1 MDFVHLHL
9 HTTYS
14 LLDGQCQIVPLVKK
28 ARKLGMPALAV
39 TDHGNL
45 YALKCFYDECRSKKE
60 KTYGDLAGVH
70 VKPIL
75 GCETYVTSTGDYL
88 SRDKNEYRHHL
99 CLHAM
104 NKTGYHNLVK
114 LISEAHC
121 KGVYYGHAR
130 IDHNLLEKYHEGL
143 HCSAACIAGEV
154 AHAIDV
160 GDMAEAERVAK
171 WYKDLFG
178 ENYSLEVM
186 LHKAAKTVTD
196 MPPEGIAQAQRDFV
210 DLYDRQL
217 KVVKGMLELG
227 RKLDIRVIATNDV
240 HFLEAQDDD
249 SHDVLLA
256 LSTGKKMTD
265 PKRMVYTGQ
274 EYLKTEEEMRAL
286 FAENPELISNTLEV
300 ADRIEEY
307 ELDSPPIMPKFAI
320 PPEFGTEEGY
330 AKKFDAEAL
339 KSEFNVQ
346 KPNNF
351 DRLGGYEKVLR
362 IKFEADYLAHLVWK
376 GAEIRWGV
384 KKVEKS
390 GGGGDGE
397 KVEIPQDVRDRVQ
410 FELDTI
416 KLMGFPGYF
425 LIVRDYI
432 RAAREECDVWVGPGR
447 GSAAGSAVAYALW
460 ITNVDPLKYDLLFER
475 FLNPDRISMPDID
488 VDFDDAGRERVL
500 DYVTRRYGADHVAHI
515 VTFGQ
520 MAAKSAIKDVGRVMD
535 YPLAD
540 TNKLASYVPD
550 TPKINFKKAR
560 KESPDL
566 EAAFNSEDPVVHK
579 LMERAG
585 RLEGCIRQPGVHACG
600 VIISRDPI
608 AETLPVMPTPEK
620 GGAGKKPKGEAE
632 DEGKKEDKLLTTQ
645 YDGHFV
651 EPVGLLKMDF
661 LGLKTLSVEKECVAL
676 LGKDNPRVPESLRG
690 PDGYLNPDNIP
701 DDDVETYELFGRG
714 ETTGLF
720 QFESPGMKKHLMAL
734 QPEKLTDLV
743 AMNALY
749 RPGPMAYIPDFIDRK
764 QGRKPVVYDHPEME
778 PRLKDTYGITVY
790 QEQVMLLSRD
800 LAGFTRGESD
810 KLRKAMGK
818 KLMDIMAEL
827 KEKFIKGCLANPKF
841 RIDKWAD
848 EAEARKLIDKIWT
861 DWEAFAS
868 YAFNKSHSVCY
879 AWVAYQT
886 GYLKAH
892 YPAEFMCAQISSEIG
907 NFDKLPGF
915 VAEAQAIDL
924 ELKLPDVNESGAR
937 FVPTPDARGIRYGLG
952 GIKGVGSAAAEA
964 IVEEREKNGPYTG
977 FIDFCM
983 RLAGSNVVNKRVLEN
998 LTRTGAFS
1006 TLEPNRAKLFNN
1018 IEYALKK
1025 AQGRAKEKNDVQA
1038 NFFDLMADGG
1048 KETYSDD
1055 ELVDTPPFSPAED
1068 LKNERDMCGVY
1079 ISGNPLSACR
1089 KLIAETSIACLR
1101 SRAPGAKEDTVE
1113 TLPFT
1118 LDKIAKRVEV
1128 EGEVEGEVEVE
1139 GGGGI
1144 PAAAEDDESSAGS
1157 DDSASTDS
1165 DDDAPPVEEAKPKL
1179 SPIDELLSKCKDD
1192 DWQLKGLARN
1202 IVRAKGEVAWSD
1214 KAAFDKAVNAEKAR
1228 LRKRFDKK
1236 ELDSFLLK
1244 RMDVRVVGTLASC
1257 SVKTPKPRPDGSVGE
1272 KWAILGVDDGTG
1284 FGEAM
1289 CYARPWKQFNADG
1302 KIENAAEQLVV
1313 VCGEIT
1319 HRTVY
1324 AKEDTHKENPQLGD
1338 PSFSVKE
1345 VYPLADALPLV
1356 SKALRIRM
1364 HYEDPEIKAKVGTI
1378 RDAITRSPGSLPV
1391 LIELVYPTGRILD
1404 VDLGAAYHVGV
1415 TLSFLSE
1422 LEKVVPQSDVSFR
1435 PNELMTLAPKEPKPW
1450 EM

>member
-1 MDFVHLHL
+1 MSDFVHLHL

-45 YALKCFYDECRSKKE
+45 FALKAFYDECRSKKE

-75 GCETYVTSTGDYL
+75 GCEAYVTSLADHRVDAFDRDIL
-88 SRDKNEYRHHL
+88 KKESRYHL
-99 CLHAM
+99 CLHAK
-104 NKTGYHNLVK
+104 NNIGYHNLVR
-114 LISEAHC
+114 LISEAHISG
-121 KGVYYGHAR
+121 KYMRPRISHAL
-130 IDHNLLEKYHEGL
+130 IEKYHEGL

-154 AHAIDV
+154 AHWIDV
-160 GDMAEAERVAK
+160 GDMAKAEAAAK
-171 WYKDLFG
+171 WHKDVFG
-178 ENYSLEVM
+178 DDFSLEVM
-186 LHKAAKTVTD
+186 LHKAVKAGD
-196 MPPEGIAQAQRDFV
+196 DIPESARRDFI
-210 DLYDRQL
+210 DLYERQV

-227 RKLDIRVIATNDV
+227 KKLDIRVIATNDV
-240 HFLEAQDDD
+240 HFLNAEDDD

-256 LSTGKKMTD
+256 LSTGKKMSD
-265 PKRMVYTGQ
+265 QGRMVYTGQ
-274 EYLKTEEEMRAL
+274 EYFKTADEMSAL
-286 FAENPELISNTLEV
+286 FSENPELISNTV
-300 ADRIEEY
+300 AVGEMIEEY

-330 AKKFDAEAL
+330 AKEFDAEKL
-339 KSEFNVQ
+339 KAEFNVQ

-362 IKFEADYLAHLVWK
+362 IKFEADYLEHLVWEGSK
-376 GAEIRWGV
+376 IRWAD
-384 KKVEKS
+384 K
-390 GGGGDGE
+390 DGKIPE
-397 KVEIPQDVRDRVQ
+397 EIRDRVQ

-432 RAAREECDVWVGPGR
+432 RAAREECGVWVGPGR

-460 ITNVDPLKYDLLFER
+460 ITNVDPIKYDLLFER

-540 TNKLASYVPD
+540 TNKLASYVPEV
-550 TPKINFKKAR
+550 PKINFKKAR
-560 KESPDL
+560 AASPEL
-566 EAAFNSEDPVVHK
+566 EEAFNSPDPVVHK

-608 AETLPVMPTPEK
+608 SETLPVMPTPEK
-620 GGAGKKPKGEAE
+620 GGKKK
-632 DEGKKEDKLLTTQ
+632 DEGAAQGDKLLTTQ

-661 LGLKTLSVEKECVAL
+661 LGLKTLTVEKECVSI
-676 LGKDNPRVPESLRG
+676 LGPNNPRVPDFLRG
-690 PDGYLNPDNIP
+690 KDGCLDPDNIP

-720 QFESPGMKKHLMAL
+720 QFESDGMKKHLMAL
-734 QPEKLTDLV
+734 QPERLTDLV

-841 RIDKWAD
+841 RIGEWQD
-848 EAEARKLIDKIWT
+848 EEKAKALIEKIWK

-915 VAEAQAIDL
+915 VAEAQAINL
-924 ELKLPDVNESGAR
+924 ELKLPDVNESKSR
-937 FVPTPDARGIRYGLG
+937 FVPTPDAKGIRYGLG
-952 GIKGVGSAAAEA
+952 GIKGVGEMAAEA
-964 IVEEREKNGPYTG
+964 IVAEREKNGPYTG
-977 FIDFCM
+977 FMDFCM
-983 RLAGSNVVNKRVLEN
+983 RLAGSTAVNKRVLEN

-1006 TLEPNRAKLFNN
+1006 ALEPNRAKLFNN
-1018 IEYALKK
+1018 IEYAVKK
-1025 AQGRAKEKNDVQA
+1025 AQQKAKDDASAQG
-1038 NFFDLMADGG
+1038 NFFDLMAGG
-1048 KETYSDD
+1048 EETYSDA
-1055 ELVDTPPFSPAED
+1055 ELKDCPPFTPVED
-1068 LKNERDMCGVY
+1068 LKNERDMLGVY
-1079 ISGNPLSACR
+1079 VSGHPLQSCR
-1089 KLIAETSIACLR
+1089 RLIAETSEACVR
-1101 SRAPGAKEDTVE
+1101 MRAPGAKEDTLSFE
-1113 TLPFT
+1113 PFT
-1118 LDKIAKRVEV
+1118 LEKIAKKPQEESEEEKPELSEDAEPVADASEPMDD
-1128 EGEVEGEVEVE
+1128 G
-1139 GGGGI
+1139 
-1144 PAAAEDDESSAGS
+1144 EDDDEKEQQK
-1157 DDSASTDS
+1157 
-1165 DDDAPPVEEAKPKL
+1165 VL
-1179 SPIDELLSKCKDD
+1179 SPIDELLSKAKDD
-1192 DWQLKGLARN
+1192 EWQLKGLARN
-1202 IVRAKGEVAWSD
+1202 IVKAKGEVQWSD
-1214 KAAFDKAVNAEKAR
+1214 KQAFDKAVNAEKNK
-1228 LRKRFDKK
+1228 LKKRFEKG

-1244 RMDVRVVGTLASC
+1244 RAEVRVVAVLESC
-1257 SVKTPKPRPDGSVGE
+1257 SVKVPKPRPDGSVGQ
-1272 KWAILGVDDGTG
+1272 KWAILGLDDGTG
-1284 FGEAM
+1284 QADAM
-1289 CYARPWKQFNADG
+1289 CYAKAWEKYGPD
-1302 KIENAAEQLVV
+1302 IESKVDQLVL

-1319 HRTVY
+1319 HRTNY
-1324 AKEDTHKENPQLGD
+1324 DKDDLQKLNPQVGD
-1338 PSFSVKE
+1338 VSFSVKE
-1345 VYPLADALPLV
+1345 VYPLENAMPLV
-1356 SKALRIRM
+1356 SNGAQLRLK
-1364 HYEDPEIKAKVGTI
+1364 HDDPDLMKKVRDI
-1378 RDAITRSPGSLPV
+1378 RDAAAKNPGRFPLA
-1391 LIELVYPTGRILD
+1391 LDLQFADGTLVK
-1404 VDLGAAYHVGV
+1404 VDLGPLCNVSVNIG
-1415 TLSFLSE
+1415 FLSLLAKGLAQTDVE
-1422 LEKVVPQSDVSFR
+1422 YKPEDKVS
-1435 PNELMTLAPKEPKPW
+1435 LAPREPKPW
-1450 EM
+1450 EG

>member
-1 MDFVHLHL
+1 MSDFVHLHL

-45 YALKCFYDECRSKKE
+45 FALKSFYDECRSKKE

-75 GCETYVTSTGDYL
+75 GCEAYVTSTGDYKT
-88 SRDKNEYRHHL
+88 RDKSEYRHHL

-104 NKTGYHNLVK
+104 NLTGYHNLVK
-114 LISEAHC
+114 LISEAHIN
-121 KGVYYGHAR
+121 GFYMRPR
-130 IDHNLLEKYHEGL
+130 IDHALLEKYHEGL

-154 AHAIDV
+154 ARAIDQ
-160 GDMAEAERVAK
+160 GRMDEAERVAK

-186 LHKAAKTVTD
+186 LHKAVKSGPDV
-196 MPPEGIAQAQRDFV
+196 PLSAQNEFA
-210 DLYDRQL
+210 DLYQRQV
-217 KVVKGMLELG
+217 KIVKGVLALG
-227 RKLDIRVIATNDV
+227 KKLDIRVIATNDV
-240 HFLEAQDDD
+240 HFLEADDDD

-256 LSTGKKMTD
+256 LSTGKKMSD
-265 PKRMVYTGQ
+265 EKRMVYTGQ
-274 EYLKTEEEMRAL
+274 EYFKTEEEMRAL
-286 FAENPELISNTLEV
+286 FAENPELIANTKEV

-307 ELDSPPIMPKFAI
+307 GLDSPPIMPKFAI
-320 PPEFGTEEGY
+320 PMSFGTEEGY
-330 AKKFDAEAL
+330 AKEFDAEKL
-339 KSEFNVQ
+339 KAEFNVQ
-346 KPNNF
+346 KEGNF

-362 IKFEADYLAHLVWK
+362 IKFEADYLADLVWK
-376 GAEIRWGV
+376 GAAIRWGE
-384 KKVEKS
+384 KRKVEKA
-390 GGGGDGE
+390 GGGGE
-397 KVEIPQDVRDRVQ
+397 EEVIEIPQEVRERVQ

-432 RAAREECDVWVGPGR
+432 RAAREEGGVWGGPGR

-500 DYVTRRYGADHVAHI
+500 DYVTRKYGADHVAHI

-550 TPKINFKKAR
+550 TPKITFKKAR

-608 AETLPVMPTPEK
+608 AETLPVMPTPER
-620 GGAGKKPKGEAE
+620 GGAKGKGKGAS
-632 DEGKKEDKLLTTQ
+632 DAPGAEDKLLTTQ

-661 LGLKTLSVEKECVAL
+661 LGLKTLTVEKECVAL
-676 LGKDNPRVPESLRG
+676 LGKDNPRVPEAIRNA
-690 PDGYLNPDNIP
+690 DGELDTDKIP
-701 DDDVETYELFGRG
+701 DDDKETYELFGRG

-720 QFESPGMKKHLMAL
+720 QFESMGMKKYLMAL

-778 PRLKDTYGITVY
+778 SRLKDTYGITVY

-841 RIDKWAD
+841 RIGEWKD
-848 EAEARKLIDKIWT
+848 EEKAKELIEKIWK

-879 AWVAYQT
+879 AWIAYQT
-886 GYLKAH
+886 GYMKAH

-915 VAEAQAIDL
+915 VAEAQAINL
-924 ELKLPDVNESGAR
+924 ELKLPDVNESGSR
-937 FVPTPDARGIRYGLG
+937 FVPTPDAKGIRYGLG
-952 GIKGVGSAAAEA
+952 GIKGVGEMAAEA
-964 IVEEREKNGPYTG
+964 IVAEREKNGPYTG
-977 FIDFCM
+977 FMDFCM
-983 RLAGSNVVNKRVLEN
+983 RLAGSNAINKRVLEN

-1006 TLEPNRAKLFNN
+1006 SLEPNRAKLFNN

-1025 AQGRAKEKNDVQA
+1025 AQQKAKDDASAQA
-1038 NFFDLMADGG
+1038 NFFDMMADGG
-1048 KETYSDD
+1048 KEQASDR
-1055 ELVDTPPFSPAED
+1055 ELRDFPPFSPVED
-1068 LKNERDMCGVY
+1068 LKNERDLLGVY
-1079 ISGNPLSACR
+1079 VSGHPLQSCHRLISEVSEACIR
-1089 KLIAETSIACLR
+1089 LR
-1101 SRAPGAKEDTVE
+1101 PAGAKEDTLE
-1113 TLPFT
+1113 YLPFS
-1118 LDKIAKRVEV
+1118 LSKIAKKPVE
-1128 EGEVEGEVEVE
+1128 EE
-1139 GGGGI
+1139 GGPSEGAD
-1144 PAAAEDDESSAGS
+1144 PMPEEDVPVDAAGDGDDDDDEDDEKQA
-1157 DDSASTDS
+1157 AEQ
-1165 DDDAPPVEEAKPKL
+1165 AL
-1179 SPIDELLSKCKDD
+1179 SPIDQLLMRAKDD
-1192 DWQLKGLARN
+1192 DWQLKGLARS
-1202 IVRAKGEVAWSD
+1202 VVKARGDVPWGD
-1214 KAAFDKAVNAEKAR
+1214 KSAFDKAVGAERTK
-1228 LRKRFDKK
+1228 LRRRFERK
-1236 ELDSFLLK
+1236 ELDPILLK
-1244 RMDVRVVGTLASC
+1244 RAEVRVVAILDAC
-1257 SVKTPKPRPDGSVGE
+1257 SVKTPKPRPDGSVGQ
-1272 KWAILGVDDGTG
+1272 KWAILSLDDGTG
-1284 FGEAM
+1284 QADAF
-1289 CYARPWKQFNADG
+1289 CYAAPWAKFGAALEGKAD
-1302 KIENAAEQLVV
+1302 QLVM
-1313 VCGEIT
+1313 VCGEVT
-1319 HRTVY
+1319 HRVNY
-1324 AKEDTHKENPQLGD
+1324 DKEDAAKANPRPGD
-1338 PSFSVKE
+1338 LQFSVKE
-1345 VYPLADALPLV
+1345 VYPLESAMPLV
-1356 SKALRIRM
+1356 SKCATLKLRYDDGELKSKI
-1364 HYEDPEIKAKVGTI
+1364 ASV
-1378 RDAITRSPGSLPV
+1378 RDAAARNPGLTQVHADIAYPDGTV
-1391 LIELVYPTGRILD
+1391 LK
-1404 VDLGAAYHVGV
+1404 VDLGPACRAALNIG
-1415 TLSFLSE
+1415 FLS
-1422 LEKVVPQSDVSFR
+1422 LLAKVVPQNDVDYS
-1435 PNELMTLAPKEPKPW
+1435 PEDKILLAPREPKPW
-1450 EM
+1450 E

>member
-28 ARKLGMPALAV
+28 ARQLGMPALAV

-45 YALKCFYDECRSKKE
+45 FALKAFYDECRSTKE
-60 KTYGDLAGVH
+60 KTYGDLKDIH

-75 GCETYVTSTGDYL
+75 GCETYVTSSGDYL
-88 SRDKNEYRHHL
+88 SRDKNEYRYHL

-121 KGVYYGHAR
+121 HGVYYGHAR
-130 IDHNLLEKYHEGL
+130 IDHTLLEKYHEGL
-143 HCSAACIAGEV
+143 HCSSACIAGEV

-160 GDMAEAERVAK
+160 GNLEEAERIAK
-171 WYKDLFG
+171 WYKELFG

-186 LHKAAKTVTD
+186 LHKAVKMVAD
-196 MPPEGIAQAQRDFV
+196 MPPEGVAQVQRDFV
-210 DLYDRQL
+210 DLYDRQV
-217 KVVKGMLELG
+217 KVVKEMLALG
-227 RKLDIRVIATNDV
+227 KKLGIRVVATNDV
-240 HFLEAQDDD
+240 HFLEAADDD

-256 LSTGKKMTD
+256 LSTGRKMMD
-265 PKRMVYTGQ
+265 VKRMVYTGQ
-274 EYLKTEEEMRAL
+274 EYFKTEEEMRAL
-286 FAENPELISNTLEV
+286 FAENPELISNTLDV
-300 ADRIEEY
+300 ANRIEEY

-320 PPEFGTEEGY
+320 PISFSTEEDY
-330 AKKFDAEAL
+330 AKKFDEEAL
-339 KSEFNVQ
+339 KNEFNVQ
-346 KPNNF
+346 KAGNF

-362 IKFEADYLAHLVWK
+362 IKFEADYLAYLVWE
-376 GAEIRWGV
+376 GAKIRWPTLSDAIR
-384 KKVEKS
+384 ER
-390 GGGGDGE
+390 
-397 KVEIPQDVRDRVQ
+397 IQ

-432 RAAREECDVWVGPGR
+432 RAAREECGVWVGPGR

-460 ITNVDPLKYDLLFER
+460 ITNVDPIKYDLLFER

-520 MAAKSAIKDVGRVMD
+520 MAAKSAIKDVGRVMG
-535 YPLAD
+535 YSLAD
-540 TNKLASYVPD
+540 TNKLASYVPEV
-550 TPKINFKKAR
+550 PKISFKKAR
-560 KESPDL
+560 AASPDL

-585 RLEGCIRQPGVHACG
+585 RLEGGIRQPGVHACG

-620 GGAGKKPKGEAE
+620 GTSKKGKGKSEEA
-632 DEGKKEDKLLTTQ
+632 KQDKLLTTQ

-661 LGLKTLSVEKECVAL
+661 LGLKTLTVEKECVEL
-676 LGKDNPRVPESLRG
+676 LGANNPRVPEFLRG
-690 PDGYLNPDNIP
+690 KDGFLDPDRIP
-701 DDDVETYELFGRG
+701 DDDIETYELFGRG

-720 QFESPGMKKHLMAL
+720 QFESAGMKKYLMAL

-764 QGRKPVVYDHPEME
+764 QGRKPVVYDHPLME
-778 PRLKDTYGITVY
+778 SRLRDTYGITVY

-827 KEKFIKGCLANPKF
+827 KEKFIKGCLSNPEF
-841 RIDKWAD
+841 RIGEWEEEVKA
-848 EAEARKLIDKIWT
+848 KTLIEKIWT

-879 AWVAYQT
+879 AWIAYQT

-915 VAEAQAIDL
+915 VAEAQAINL

-937 FVPTPDARGIRYGLG
+937 FVPTPDAKGIRYGLG
-952 GIKGVGSAAAEA
+952 GIKGVGTAAAEA
-964 IVEEREKNGPYTG
+964 IVAEREKNGPYAG

-1006 TLEPNRAKLFNN
+1006 TLDSNRAKLFNN
-1018 IEYALKK
+1018 IEYVLKK
-1025 AQGRAKEKNDVQA
+1025 AQGRARENASVQT
-1038 NFFDLMADGG
+1038 NFFDMLSDGG
-1048 KETYSDD
+1048 KETYSDA
-1055 ELVDTPPFSPAED
+1055 ELVETPPFSPAED

-1089 KLIAETSIACLR
+1089 KLIAETSIALLR
-1101 SRAPGAKEDTVE
+1101 SRALDAKEDAIE
-1113 TLPFT
+1113 ARPFT
-1118 LDKIAKRVEV
+1118 LDMIAKKAEEEAI
-1128 EGEVEGEVEVE
+1128 EGEDQGEE
-1139 GGGGI
+1139 
-1144 PAAAEDDESSAGS
+1144 AEAEIEIEKS
-1157 DDSASTDS
+1157 DS
-1165 DDDAPPVEEAKPKL
+1165 DDDDASEGEEQPSL
-1179 SPIDELLSKCKDD
+1179 SPIDEMLSQCKDD

-1202 IVRAKGEVAWSD
+1202 IVRAKGEVSWSD
-1214 KAAFDKAVNAEKAR
+1214 KTAFDKVVASERNR
-1228 LRKRFDKK
+1228 LKKRFEKK
-1236 ELDSFLLK
+1236 ELNAFLLK
-1244 RMDVRVVGTLASC
+1244 RMDVRVVGALVSC

-1272 KWAILGVDDGTG
+1272 KWAILGLDDGTG

-1289 CYARPWKQFNADG
+1289 CYARPWKQFNVDG
-1302 KIENAAEQLVV
+1302 KIENATEQLVI

-1324 AKEDTHKENPQLGD
+1324 AKEDLYKENPQLGD
-1338 PSFSVKE
+1338 LSFSVKE
-1345 VYPLADALPLV
+1345 VYPLADVLPLV
-1356 SKALRIRM
+1356 SKAMRIRM
-1364 HYEDPEIKAKVGTI
+1364 HYEDPKIKAKVATI
-1378 RDAITRSPGSLPV
+1378 RDVISRNPGKLPV
-1391 LIELVYPTGRILD
+1391 MIELIYPSGRVLD
-1404 VDLGAAYHVGV
+1404 VDLGETYHVGV

-1422 LEKVVPQSDVSFR
+1422 LEKVVPQTDVSFR
-1435 PNELMTLAPKEPKPW
+1435 PNELVTFVPKEPRPW
-1450 EM
+1450 ER

>member
-1 MDFVHLHL
+1 MSDFVHLHL

-45 YALKCFYDECRSKKE
+45 FALKSFYDECRSKKA
-60 KTYGDLAGVH
+60 KTYGDLADVH

-75 GCETYVTSTGDYL
+75 GCEAYVTSSGDYR
-88 SRDKNEYRHHL
+88 SRNKDEYRHHL

-104 NKTGYHNLVK
+104 NKTGYHNLVR
-114 LISEAHC
+114 LLSEAHIN
-121 KGVYYGHAR
+121 GFYHNAR
-130 IDHNLLEKYHEGL
+130 IDHTLLEKYHEGL

-186 LHKAAKTVTD
+186 LHKAAKNGPDVPANAQTD
-196 MPPEGIAQAQRDFV
+196 FI
-210 DLYDRQL
+210 DLYQRQL

-227 RKLDIRVIATNDV
+227 KKLDIRVIATNDV
-240 HFLEAQDDD
+240 HFLDAQDDD
-249 SHDVLLA
+249 AHDVLLA
-256 LSTGKKMTD
+256 LSTGKKMSD
-265 PKRMVYTGQ
+265 EKRMVYTGQ
-274 EYLKTEEEMRAL
+274 EYFKTEEEMRAL
-286 FAENPELISNTLEV
+286 FAENPELIANTREV

-320 PPEFGTEEGY
+320 PVEFGTEEGY
-330 AKKFDAEAL
+330 AKEFDAEKL
-339 KSEFNVQ
+339 KAEFNVQ

-362 IKFEADYLAHLVWK
+362 IKFEADYLASLVWA
-376 GAEIRWGV
+376 GAKIRWGDAEGV
-384 KKVEKS
+384 
-390 GGGGDGE
+390 
-397 KVEIPQDVRDRVQ
+397 IPPDVRDRVQ

-432 RAAREECDVWVGPGR
+432 RAAREECGVWVGPGR

-500 DYVTRRYGADHVAHI
+500 DYVTRKYGADHVAHI

-535 YPLAD
+535 YPLGE
-540 TNKLASYVPD
+540 TNKLAGLVPD

-620 GGAGKKPKGEAE
+620 GTS
-632 DEGKKEDKLLTTQ
+632 KKEKGKSGEGEEKKQDKLLTTQ

-676 LGKDNPRVPESLRG
+676 LGKNNPRVPEAIRNA
-690 PDGYLNPDNIP
+690 DGELDTDKIP
-701 DDDVETYELFGRG
+701 DDDKETYALFGRG

-720 QFESPGMKKHLMAL
+720 QFESGGMKKYLMEL

-749 RPGPMAYIPDFIDRK
+749 RPGPMGYIPDFIDRK
-764 QGRKPVVYDHPEME
+764 QGRKPVTYDHPEME
-778 PRLKDTYGITVY
+778 SRLKDTYGITVY

-827 KEKFIKGCLANPKF
+827 KEKFVKGCLANPKF
-841 RIDKWAD
+841 RIGDWKD
-848 EAEARKLIDKIWT
+848 EEKARTLIEKIWT

-915 VAEAQAIDL
+915 VAEAKDIGL
-924 ELKLPDVNESGAR
+924 ELRLPDVNESGAR

-952 GIKGVGSAAAEA
+952 GIKGVGSAAADA
-964 IVEEREKNGPYTG
+964 IVAEREANGPYVG
-977 FIDFCM
+977 FLDFCM
-983 RLAGSNVVNKRVLEN
+983 RLAGQNVVNKRVLEN
-998 LTRTGAFS
+998 LTRVGAFS
-1006 TLEPNRAKLFNN
+1006 TIEPNRAKLFNN
-1018 IEYALKK
+1018 IEFALKK
-1025 AQGRAKEKNDVQA
+1025 AQGKAKENASAQA

-1048 KETYSDD
+1048 KETVSDD
-1055 ELVDTPPFSPAED
+1055 ELADCPPFSPAED

-1079 ISGNPLSACR
+1079 ISGDPLAACR
-1089 KLIAETSIACLR
+1089 KVIAETSVVSIDRGKGPDGEEAY
-1101 SRAPGAKEDTVE
+1101 E
-1113 TLPFT
+1113 TLPFS
-1118 LDKIAKRVEV
+1118 LSLIAKKKEPEEELP
-1128 EGEVEGEVEVE
+1128 EGASE
-1139 GGGGI
+1139 
-1144 PAAAEDDESSAGS
+1144 AADSSQPSPEPQPSQSDDEAPEAEAPVDDGSAEAMLRRAKES
-1157 DDSASTDS
+1157 DW
-1165 DDDAPPVEEAKPKL
+1165 
-1179 SPIDELLSKCKDD
+1179 I
-1192 DWQLKGLARN
+1192 LKGFARSV
-1202 IVRAKGEVAWSD
+1202 VRAKGQVSPYD
-1214 KAAFDKAVNAEKAR
+1214 KAAFDKAVNHEKAA
-1228 LRKRFDKK
+1228 LRKNVDKM
-1236 ELDSFLLK
+1236 LLRK
-1244 RMDVRVVGTLASC
+1244 LDVRFVAMLSGCL
-1257 SVKTPKPRPDGSVGE
+1257 VKTPRPRPDGSVGQ
-1272 KWAILGVDDGTG
+1272 KWAILQLDDGTG
-1284 FGEAM
+1284 
-1289 CYARPWKQFNADG
+1289 
-1302 KIENAAEQLVV
+1302 AAEGAAFGKVWEKCNGLETKVDQLVL
-1313 VCGEIT
+1313 VCGEVA
-1319 HRTVY
+1319 HRVTY
-1324 AKEDTHKENPQLGD
+1324 AKEDVHKEHPQVGD
-1338 PSFSVKE
+1338 LNFSVKE
-1345 VYPLADALPLV
+1345 AYPLEDALPV
-1356 SKALRIRM
+1356 ISKGLRIKMR
-1364 HYEDPEIKAKVGTI
+1364 YEDPEIREKVNRI
-1378 RDAITRSPGSLPV
+1378 RDAIQKSPGSLPV
-1391 LIELVYPTGRILD
+1391 LIELHYPSGKVLD
-1404 VDLGAAYHVGV
+1404 VDLGPGFRVATTVG
-1415 TLSFLSE
+1415 FFSE
-1422 LEKVVPQSDVSFR
+1422 LAKVVPQSDFSFR
-1435 PNELMTLAPKEPKPW
+1435 PDGQLTLAPRERKPW
-1450 EM
+1450 E